1 MKKVLITGIT
11 GQDGSLMADYLLEK
25 GYAVFGFAR
34 TRNWVEGPLAVL
46 RDRISVEL
54 VDLADPER
62 LTDRIAAIA
71 PDEIYHLASQSR
83 PGESWARAPETIAV
97 NGMGAIH
104 VFEAVRLGCP
114 NAKVYHA
121 SSSEMFG
128 RTAASPQSEGT
139 AFEPASPYAAS
150 KVFAHQM
157 AKIYRDSYGL
167 YIANG
172 ILFNHESDRRP
183 LHFVTQKIAHG
194 AACAA
199 LGIDESPY
207 LNERQQPIVSQG
219 KLALGR
225 LEVSRDW
232 GYAKDFVHAMWL
244 ILQQPEPDDFVIGTG
259 KLHTLRE
266 LCDIA
271 YSHVGQD
278 WQTHVVSDPQFVRP
292 LEAHQ
297 TVADPSKAARILG
310 WTPSVSFKDM
320 IIAMVD
326 AQIALLRTAIP
337 AI

>member
-1 MKKVLITGIT
+1 M
-11 GQDGSLMADYLLEK
+11 
-25 GYAVFGFAR
+25 
-34 TRNWVEGPLAVL
+34 
-46 RDRISVEL
+46 
-54 VDLADPER
+54 
-62 LTDRIAAIA
+62 
-71 PDEIYHLASQSR
+71 
-83 PGESWARAPETIAV
+83 
-97 NGMGAIH
+97 
-104 VFEAVRLGCP
+104 
-114 NAKVYHA
+114 
-121 SSSEMFG
+121 
-128 RTAASPQSEGT
+128 
-139 AFEPASPYAAS
+139 
-150 KVFAHQM
+150 
-157 AKIYRDSYGL
+157 
-167 YIANG
+167 
-172 ILFNHESDRRP
+172 
-183 LHFVTQKIAHG
+183 
-194 AACAA
+194 
-199 LGIDESPY
+199 
-207 LNERQQPIVSQG
+207 SQG